1 VVDSSIDF
9 AIKYYPEWLRQKHG
23 CNIVRVM
30 QKSTNTL
37 RIRLT
42 AISLALSGIFF
53 ILYPAI
59 RPFSDELFLQGAEAF
74 SSFSWVLARSLAMIA
89 LI

>member
-1 VVDSSIDF
+1 MVDNSIDF
-9 AIKYYPEWLRQKHG
+9 AIKYYAEWLREKQG
-23 CNIVRVM
+23 SNIVRAM

-59 RPFSDELFLQGAEAF
+59 RLSPTNHPCRGLRHFLPSRGFWEA
-74 SSFSWVLARSLAMIA
+74 R
-89 LI
+89 